1 MQIPLIQSQKSRR
14 EELRTHIAN
23 IFRAVA
29 ENIWPGML
37 ARKPVFRLHYLKFID
52 ETTRQILTAPTEN
65 FQDMQPLRY
74 ALASVLRSLAPEFVE
89 SKSEKFDVRTRKK
102 LFDHLLSW
110 CDDTGTNYG
119 QDSVSDYRREVER
132 YKSSQNARSKDSVDK
147 ISFDKELS
155 EQVEAIQWASM
166 NAMASLLYGPCFD
179 DNARK
184 MSGRVISWIN
194 SLFIEPAPR
203 APFGYSP
210 ADPRTPS
217 YSKYTGET
225 GRGTAGRDR
234 HRGGHHRISL
244 AKLALKNLLHTN
256 LDLFPACIDQVLMPP
271 SMIVLILCYLLDIL
285 PEKPGTAPTNTCRE
299 VTAPLKAKFYDS
311 IYTIHRQVGR
321 ILL

>member
-1 MQIPLIQSQKSRR
+1 MQNQKSRR
-14 EELRTHIAN
+14 EELRIHIAN
-23 IFRAVA
+23 IYRVVA

-37 ARKPVFRLHYLKFID
+37 GRKPVFRLHYLKFIE

-65 FQDMQPLRY
+65 FQDTQPLRY

-89 SKSEKFDVRTRKK
+89 SKSEKFDLRTRKR
-102 LFDHLLSW
+102 LFDLLLSW
-110 CDDTGTNYG
+110 CDDTGNTWS
-119 QDSVSDYRREVER
+119 QDGVSDYRREVER
-132 YKSSQNARSKDSVDK
+132 YKSTQHVRSKDSVDK
-147 ISFDKELS
+147 LSFDKEIS

-217 YSKYTGET
+217 YSKYTGE
-225 GRGTAGRDR
+225 GARGATGRDR
-234 HRGGHHRISL
+234 HRGGHLRVAL
-244 AKLALKNLLHTN
+244 AKTALKNLLLTN
-256 LDLFPACIDQVLMPP
+256 LDLFPACIDQVNFSCPLY
-271 SMIVLILCYLLDIL
+271 C
-285 PEKPGTAPTNTCRE
+285 NTDYSCCSDCM
-299 VTAPLKAKFYDS
+299 VTFSFTQFVCVKCL
-311 IYTIHRQVGR
+311 T
-321 ILL
+321 